1 MIKGKSVKAI
11 MKPDANHLHH
21 KMLKMGFSQKQA
33 VLCLYAISAAFGMF
47 AVILLED
54 GIWKALSFGII
65 IIVII
70 AVCYKDF
77 FKDKLVSNEY
87 AEVVE
92 VYRKVNSS
100 VVHTKLKSLYLI

>member
-1 MIKGKSVKAI
+1 
-11 MKPDANHLHH
+11 
-21 KMLKMGFSQKQA
+21 
-33 VLCLYAISAAFGMF
+33 MF

-87 AEVVE
+87 AEVVGSE
-92 VYRKVNSS
+92 PEEEKKVKKVEKTKKDKKKKRKQS
-100 VVHTKLKSLYLI
+100 